1 MSVTKTIAPDGRRVV
16 IGQIWADNDRRA
28 KGRTVRIVEIV
39 GKHVYVE
46 TVTGV
51 GGKPAPP
58 RKPQRLL
65 LHRLRP
71 NSTGYRFVR
80 DPDRC

>member
-1 MSVTKTIAPDGRRVV
+1 MTVAEAIAPDGQSVE
-16 IGQIWADNDRRA
+16 IGQIWADNDWRA
-28 KGRTVRIVEIV
+28 RGRTVRIVEIV

-51 GGKPAPP
+51 GGKPAPK
-58 RKPQRLL
+58 RKPQRIL

-71 NSTGYRFVR
+71 NSTGYRFVS
-80 DPDRC
+80 DPT